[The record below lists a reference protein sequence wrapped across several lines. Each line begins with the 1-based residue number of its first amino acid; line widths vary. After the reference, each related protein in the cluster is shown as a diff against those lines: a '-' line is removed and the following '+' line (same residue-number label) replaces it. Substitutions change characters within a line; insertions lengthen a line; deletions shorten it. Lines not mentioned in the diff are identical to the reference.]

1 MWGHGREEAHQGG
14 FTLVELIVTL
24 VVIGVLTAV
33 AIVGT
38 NGLTGKSAASA
49 CDATMDSAE
58 AASSAYYTRWH
69 TYPQRFSDLTNPP
82 SRPLLETQA
91 LVTAPTTLEGNGGWT
106 LTLQPGPTPTDR
118 TTFGG
123 C

>member
-1 MWGHGREEAHQGG
+1 MELVGDEGG

-33 AIVGT
+33 AIVGI
-38 NGLTGKSAASA
+38 NGLTGKSGASA
-49 CDATMDSAE
+49 CELSMNAAD
-58 AASSAYYTRWH
+58 AASGAYYTRWH
-69 TYPQRFSDLTNPP
+69 TYPQTFSDLTSPLG
-82 SRPLLETQA
+82 RPLLETQA
-91 LVTAPTTLEGNGGWT
+91 LVTAPTTLKGRGGWT

-118 TTFGG
+118 TTFSG